1 MRIERMKT
9 LALPLVEND
18 KQPILTAWTDQAVV
32 GVELETSA
40 NMSPITMLVQPFKG
54 KVELSGPFTMKR
66 NNFSYAVEPLSAN
79 GYYEKIEEE
88 LNKWYL
94 SEGLYEVTMAM
105 PDQFMDAVESLN
117 ELTISNKD
125 VSRMQLSI
133 WNNETNEYEPLVDT
147 KQVFT
152 DKVSTYFNQDGEL
165 RIEIKYGPDPSGEQ
179 TKLPDIELKGGKI
192 MIEIRDLTKRYG
204 SFTALDHLNLSLEE
218 GVVFGFVGANGA
230 GKSTTFSILATLLS
244 PTSGDALINGKSV
257 VKEPKEV
264 RKQIGYMP
272 DFFGVYDQLKVDEY
286 LDFYGASYGIQ
297 LVQRQVLI
305 PQLLELV
312 NLTNK
317 RYEYVDL
324 LSRGMKQR
332 LCLARAL
339 IHDPKVLILD
349 EPASGL
355 DPRARVEMR
364 DILRNLKS
372 MGKTILISS
381 HILPEL
387 AEMCDEIGVID
398 NGKLIAHG
406 NVAAI
411 QAQLQGEK
419 RIVLKM
425 TDRLDEVRAFLE
437 EDPHISSIDVID
449 NRLEIAFN
457 YRGTDAEQVA
467 LLKKAML
474 ADLPIYALSEEE
486 KDLEDVFMAI
496 TKGADNQ

>member
-1 MRIERMKT
+1 
-9 LALPLVEND
+9 
-18 KQPILTAWTDQAVV
+18 
-32 GVELETSA
+32 
-40 NMSPITMLVQPFKG
+40 
-54 KVELSGPFTMKR
+54 
-66 NNFSYAVEPLSAN
+66 
-79 GYYEKIEEE
+79 
-88 LNKWYL
+88 
-94 SEGLYEVTMAM
+94 
-105 PDQFMDAVESLN
+105 
-117 ELTISNKD
+117 
-125 VSRMQLSI
+125 
-133 WNNETNEYEPLVDT
+133 
-147 KQVFT
+147 
-152 DKVSTYFNQDGEL
+152 
-165 RIEIKYGPDPSGEQ
+165 
-179 TKLPDIELKGGKI
+179 

-244 PTSGDALINGKSV
+244 PTSGDAIINGKSV
-257 VKEPKEV
+257 IKEPKEV

-286 LDFYGASYGIQ
+286 LDFYGASYGIGAAE
-297 LVQRQVLI
+297 RKVLI

-317 RYEYVDL
+317 RNEYVDL

-406 NVAAI
+406 NVASI

-419 RIVLKM
+419 RIVVKA
-425 TDRLDEVRAFLE
+425 TDRLNEVRAFLE
-437 EDPHISSIDVID
+437 EDPLISSIDVMD

-457 YRGTDAEQVA
+457 YRGTDVDQVA
-467 LLKKAML
+467 LLKKAIL
-474 ADLPIYALSEEE
+474 ANLPIYALSEEE

>member
-1 MRIERMKT
+1 
-9 LALPLVEND
+9 
-18 KQPILTAWTDQAVV
+18 
-32 GVELETSA
+32 
-40 NMSPITMLVQPFKG
+40 
-54 KVELSGPFTMKR
+54 
-66 NNFSYAVEPLSAN
+66 
-79 GYYEKIEEE
+79 
-88 LNKWYL
+88 
-94 SEGLYEVTMAM
+94 
-105 PDQFMDAVESLN
+105 
-117 ELTISNKD
+117 
-125 VSRMQLSI
+125 
-133 WNNETNEYEPLVDT
+133 
-147 KQVFT
+147 
-152 DKVSTYFNQDGEL
+152 
-165 RIEIKYGPDPSGEQ
+165 
-179 TKLPDIELKGGKI
+179 
-192 MIEIRDLTKRYG
+192 MIEIRDLTKKYG
-204 SFTALDHLNLSLEE
+204 AFTALDHLNLSLEE

-257 VKEPKEV
+257 IKEPKEV

-286 LDFYGASYGIQ
+286 LDFYGASYGIGAQ
-297 LVQRQVLI
+297 ERKVLI

-317 RYEYVDL
+317 RFEYVDL

-406 NVAAI
+406 NVASI

-419 RIVLKM
+419 RIVIKVSDCLQ
-425 TDRLDEVRAFLE
+425 EVRAFLE
-437 EDPHISSIDVID
+437 EDPLISSIDVID

-457 YRGTDAEQVA
+457 YRGTDQEQIV

-496 TKGADNQ
+496 TKGADSQ

>member
-1 MRIERMKT
+1 
-9 LALPLVEND
+9 
-18 KQPILTAWTDQAVV
+18 
-32 GVELETSA
+32 
-40 NMSPITMLVQPFKG
+40 
-54 KVELSGPFTMKR
+54 
-66 NNFSYAVEPLSAN
+66 
-79 GYYEKIEEE
+79 
-88 LNKWYL
+88 
-94 SEGLYEVTMAM
+94 
-105 PDQFMDAVESLN
+105 
-117 ELTISNKD
+117 
-125 VSRMQLSI
+125 
-133 WNNETNEYEPLVDT
+133 
-147 KQVFT
+147 
-152 DKVSTYFNQDGEL
+152 
-165 RIEIKYGPDPSGEQ
+165 
-179 TKLPDIELKGGKI
+179 

-257 VKEPKEV
+257 IKEPKEV
-264 RKQIGYMP
+264 RKLIGYMP

-286 LDFYGASYGIQ
+286 LDFYGASYGIGATE
-297 LVQRQVLI
+297 RKVLI

-317 RYEYVDL
+317 RYDYVDL

-406 NVAAI
+406 NVASI

-419 RIVLKM
+419 RIVVKV
-425 TDRLDEVRAFLE
+425 TDCLNEVRAFLE
-437 EDPHISSIDVID
+437 EDPLISSIDVIE

-457 YRGTDAEQVA
+457 YRGTDADQVA
-467 LLKKAML
+467 LLKKAIL
-474 ADLPIYALSEEE
+474 ANLPIYALSEEE

>member
-1 MRIERMKT
+1 
-9 LALPLVEND
+9 
-18 KQPILTAWTDQAVV
+18 
-32 GVELETSA
+32 
-40 NMSPITMLVQPFKG
+40 
-54 KVELSGPFTMKR
+54 
-66 NNFSYAVEPLSAN
+66 
-79 GYYEKIEEE
+79 
-88 LNKWYL
+88 
-94 SEGLYEVTMAM
+94 
-105 PDQFMDAVESLN
+105 
-117 ELTISNKD
+117 
-125 VSRMQLSI
+125 
-133 WNNETNEYEPLVDT
+133 
-147 KQVFT
+147 
-152 DKVSTYFNQDGEL
+152 
-165 RIEIKYGPDPSGEQ
+165 
-179 TKLPDIELKGGKI
+179 

-218 GVVFGFVGANGA
+218 GIVFGFVGANGA

-297 LVQRQVLI
+297 LAERQVLI

-312 NLTNK
+312 NLTSK

-419 RIVLKM
+419 RIVMKV
-425 TDRLDEVRAFLE
+425 TDRINEVRSYLE
-437 EDPHISSIDVID
+437 EDPHISSIDVLEH
-449 NRLEIAFN
+449 RLEIAFN

-467 LLKKAML
+467 LLKNAIL

-496 TKGADNQ
+496 TKGADSQ

>member
-1 MRIERMKT
+1 
-9 LALPLVEND
+9 
-18 KQPILTAWTDQAVV
+18 
-32 GVELETSA
+32 
-40 NMSPITMLVQPFKG
+40 
-54 KVELSGPFTMKR
+54 
-66 NNFSYAVEPLSAN
+66 
-79 GYYEKIEEE
+79 
-88 LNKWYL
+88 
-94 SEGLYEVTMAM
+94 
-105 PDQFMDAVESLN
+105 
-117 ELTISNKD
+117 
-125 VSRMQLSI
+125 
-133 WNNETNEYEPLVDT
+133 
-147 KQVFT
+147 
-152 DKVSTYFNQDGEL
+152 
-165 RIEIKYGPDPSGEQ
+165 
-179 TKLPDIELKGGKI
+179 

-204 SFTALDHLNLSLEE
+204 SFTALDQLNLSLEE

-257 VKEPKEV
+257 IKEPKEV

-286 LDFYGASYGIQ
+286 LDFYGASYGIGAAD
-297 LVQRQVLI
+297 RKVLI

-312 NLTNK
+312 NLTHK
-317 RYEYVDL
+317 RYDYVDL

-406 NVAAI
+406 NVASI

-419 RIVLKM
+419 RIVIKV
-425 TDRLDEVRAFLE
+425 TDQLNEVRAFLE
-437 EDPHISSIDVID
+437 EDPLISSIDLMD
-449 NRLEIAFN
+449 NRLEVAFN
-457 YRGTDAEQVA
+457 YRGTNADQVA
-467 LLKKAML
+467 LLKKAIL
-474 ADLPIYALSEEE
+474 ANLPIYALSEEE